1 MNYFNKLN
9 KITVMLA
16 ASCLAFN
23 TLADT
28 GKIETLQPQ
37 INYEQL
43 VTQRQVVDDLLDQAV
58 VFQKSPARVS
68 DAGFTAKLPSNME
81 SIATLLLQ
89 AYELE
94 PYRVDFLFGVANA
107 NIYNG
112 NVDQALELY
121 KRVLNVAPD
130 DVKAHIYLATW
141 SRFKKDNNE
150 SQKYFDQL
158 KKLSPEK
165 AELLTRMFATIDR
178 IAQQPIVDK
187 LDDKLPPQS
196 AIVTLG
202 YVLYPDGSM
211 NEILIQRL
219 EKTLE
224 LANQNPDTL
233 IIVTGGVPKNNKTEA
248 NLMKQWLIE
257 HGIDSGRIYADNFA
271 NSTVENALYSR
282 YALAKHGIKQAVL
295 ISSGSHV
302 RRGQTLFEIA
312 TWESGPKD
320 IQFRS
325 VAALDKPLQELQQIG
340 EKDLMGIYRDSLR
353 VIGLPMFN
361 SGVLQD

>member
-1 MNYFNKLN
+1 
-9 KITVMLA
+9 
-16 ASCLAFN
+16 
-23 TLADT
+23 
-28 GKIETLQPQ
+28 
-37 INYEQL
+37 
-43 VTQRQVVDDLLDQAV
+43 
-58 VFQKSPARVS
+58 
-68 DAGFTAKLPSNME
+68 
-81 SIATLLLQ
+81 
-89 AYELE
+89 
-94 PYRVDFLFGVANA
+94 
-107 NIYNG
+107 
-112 NVDQALELY
+112 
-121 KRVLNVAPD
+121 
-130 DVKAHIYLATW
+130 
-141 SRFKKDNNE
+141 
-150 SQKYFDQL
+150 
-158 KKLSPEK
+158 
-165 AELLTRMFATIDR
+165 
-178 IAQQPIVDK
+178 
-187 LDDKLPPQS
+187 
-196 AIVTLG
+196 
-202 YVLYPDGSM
+202 M